1 MLDQLIPSKVRRKI
15 LRLYFHG
22 VDKTYYLRE
31 IVRITD
37 EEVNAVKRELDI
49 LHDAKVLT
57 RERRMNKVFYAL
69 NKYFPLYDEF
79 LRIFT
84 RETVLAKL
92 VTKNMSTLGKIKY
105 IAVSTKFSK
114 KQPIK
119 EDEIYVL
126 FVGIVVLPEVEAIMQ
141 ASKEDLGWDV
151 NYTVMTE
158 DELSFRK
165 KNNDPFIG
173 KFLKH
178 PKVMLVG
185 QEEELL
191 K

>member
-1 MLDQLIPSKVRRKI
+1 METS
-15 LRLYFHG
+15 F
-22 VDKTYYLRE
+22 YLRE
-31 IVRITD
+31 VVRRVD

-49 LHDAKVLT
+49 LHDGKVLL
-57 RERRMNKVFYAL
+57 RERRMNKVFYSL
-69 NKYFPLYDEF
+69 NKSYIFFDEF

-84 RETVLAKL
+84 KTSDLATHIL
-92 VTKNMSTLGKIKY
+92 KNIGKLGKIRY
-105 IAVSTKFSK
+105 VAVSLKYAK
-114 KQPIK
+114 RAQIK

-126 FVGIVVLPEVEAIMQ
+126 FVGIVVVPEVDTIMNN
-141 ASKEDLGWDV
+141 ARRTFGFDI

-158 DELSFRK
+158 DELKFRK
-165 KNNDPFIG
+165 KNNDPFIW

-185 QEEELL
+185 NEEDLL